1 MIEWIVSSCVLIIV
15 IVLLRRLFMGRISS
29 RLRYALWL
37 PVLLRLLIP
46 FSPLP
51 SNISVAEAIPEPVTT
66 RVEVAVSE
74 PLGYVGYELP
84 DLSVEEPDPT
94 LSEEEQQIQAEINL
108 EKWETAV
115 ELAKVETGHAITLE
129 NILLAAWIAGAL
141 TVGLCLTV
149 SNLRFGARL
158 RRSRVLL
165 ETDSA
170 RRVYITKIIE
180 TPCLF
185 GLFKPAVYVTP
196 NVAEN
201 ETALRHVL
209 AHECTH
215 ARHGDHLWAILRGV
229 CLAVH
234 WYNPLVWLA
243 AALARQDAEL
253 ACDEGAILSLGE
265 DERVGYGSTLIALS
279 TGRGGLL
286 LTATTMSGGKRS
298 LKERVALIAKKPKN
312 AAIAVALV
320 LIIAAAAIACTFT
333 GGKEIIDIKAQ
344 LRAVEWPS
352 ALPATY
358 SEGTEEIYRQIYD
371 CFDMYNE
378 ARPEDNVGVSGMGVA
393 GDYIEVDCYGSDVA
407 EFEKLA
413 DFPKYIKLNY
423 DPNAIDQSENE
434 PIPRQPES
442 SVSYNNGL
450 TITMNRSVYPLYPKS
465 IGFTWSAGAM
475 DIRYGEAWRLDKYVD
490 GEWRMVPKN
499 GNFVS
504 IGYTLQA
511 GKTERR
517 SYTPPRLGEGLYK
530 LTVEDY
536 SVEFAVSA
544 EEEAETYPETAYVY
558 EPQFNHTANEQKI
571 RELLGNNVG
580 ADGDFRMGDYYFH
593 LSNRSNN
600 GRRIEMV
607 VPYNAQ
613 PDATYG
619 YQLMDVS
626 KDDYGSADLSF
637 MPMKEAAQKAAAD
650 IEALGIS
657 GFELMSSYSI
667 DKETLG
673 RHAAARLEAERAM
686 SGMSGMSEE
695 ELQKIY
701 PFLYETVTE
710 EDECYFFVF
719 QLILDDIPVMTCPSS
734 QVELDIFGAELYCL
748 YNKTGI
754 IDLQSKWIPS
764 EVQRSG
770 EAQPIIPEDEA
781 YAIIMQYL
789 PERAAATWDKE
800 LTLCYTYRDK
810 KNPQLRP
817 TWVLKRWGEF
827 ERMGVLTTDV
837 EMVTLYDYYAID
849 AITGEPL
856 IREMKLKA
864 LADAAGLNEDASIGD
879 LKWGMTRDE
888 VITAAQKLAAKL
900 GFDVI
905 KSGDRFVTLKG
916 YPLFGTKVDITL
928 DTAEFL
934 PEDYPALDSTTER
947 LLTHAE
953 IWIESA
959 DRAYIVSQ
967 ISEVLGE
974 QETKRLVFYD
984 HAGDIG
990 YGFSSEIDDERDY
1003 YWHGSQNVIES
1014 LGIEALK
1021 TLYPDKTEKDII
1033 KTFYNTYEYTV
1044 YVRGSDYMQNLYE
1057 DALVVTIEAGGK
1069 VIADILSE

>member
-1 MIEWIVSSCVLIIV
+1 MIDWILSSCVLILV
-15 IVLLRRLFMGRISS
+15 VTLLRRLFMGRISS

-46 FSPLP
+46 FSPVP
-51 SNISVAEAIPEPVTT
+51 SNISVAEAIPEPVTA
-66 RVEVAVSE
+66 RVEFAITE

-84 DLSVEEPDPT
+84 DLALPEPDPA
-94 LSEEEQQIQAEINL
+94 LPEAEQQIQAEINL

-115 ELAKVETGHAITLE
+115 EQAKAETGRAITAK
-129 NILLAAWIAGAL
+129 NILLAAWIAGTL
-141 TVGLCLTV
+141 TVGLCLVV

-158 RRSRVLL
+158 RRSRVRL

-170 RRVYITKIIE
+170 RRVYVTKIIE

-196 NVAEN
+196 EVAEN

-253 ACDEGAILSLGE
+253 ACDEGAILSIGE
-265 DERVGYGSTLIALS
+265 AERVSYGSTLIALS
-279 TGRGGLL
+279 TGHGGLL

-298 LKERVALIAKKPKN
+298 LKERVKLIAKKPKN
-312 AAIAVALV
+312 AAVAVVLV
-320 LIIAAAAIACTFT
+320 LIIAATAVACTFT
-333 GGKEIIDIKAQ
+333 GSEETVDIKAQ
-344 LRAVEWPS
+344 LRELEWPK

-358 SEGTEEIYRQIYD
+358 GEDTEEIYRQIYD

-393 GDYIEVDCYGSDVA
+393 GDYIEVKCYGSDVA
-407 EFEKLA
+407 EFEKLV

-450 TITMNRSVYPLYPKS
+450 TITMNRSIYPLYPKS

-475 DIRYGEAWRLDKYVD
+475 DIRYGEAWRLDKYID
-490 GEWRMVPKN
+490 GEWCMVPKN

-544 EEEAETYPETAYVY
+544 KEEPELYPETAYVY
-558 EPQFNHTANEQKI
+558 ETQFDHTANEQKI

-580 ADGDFRMGDYYFH
+580 ADGYFNISDKH
-593 LSNRSNN
+593 IILRNDSPN
-600 GRRIEMV
+600 GRRIERAI
-607 VPYNAQ
+607 PYNAQ
-613 PDATYG
+613 PDATMS
-619 YQLMDVS
+619 YQLMGIS
-626 KDDYGSADLSF
+626 KEDYGTADLSF
-637 MPMKEAAQKAAAD
+637 MPMKEAREKASAD
-650 IEALGIS
+650 L
-657 GFELMSSYSI
+657 
-667 DKETLG
+667 ETLG
-673 RHAAARLEAERAM
+673 IRGFEIVEAYSLDKDTMARHVAADLEAERAI
-686 SGMSGMSEE
+686 GMRSEE
-695 ELQKIY
+695 ELQKVF
-701 PFLYETVTE
+701 PFLYETITE

-719 QLILDDIPVMTCPSS
+719 QLMLDDIPVMTCPSS

-748 YNKTGI
+748 YNETGI
-754 IDLQSKWIPS
+754 IDLQAKWVPS
-764 EVQRSG
+764 EVQRVG
-770 EAQPIIPEDEA
+770 EAQSIIPEDEA

-789 PERAAATWDKE
+789 LEKAAATWNKE

-888 VITAAQKLAAKL
+888 VIAAAQKLAAKL
-900 GFDVI
+900 GFDVV
-905 KSGDRFVTLKG
+905 KTGDRFVTLKG

-934 PEDYPALDSTTER
+934 PEDYPALDTATER
-947 LLTHAE
+947 LLIHAE

-959 DRAYIVSQ
+959 DRAYIESQ
-967 ISEVLGE
+967 ISDVLGE

-1003 YWHGSQNVIES
+1003 YWHGSQNVIEA
-1014 LGIEALK
+1014 LGLETLK
-1021 TLYPDKTEKDII
+1021 SLYPDKSEKDII
-1033 KTFYNTYEYTV
+1033 KAFYNTYEYTV
-1044 YVRGSDYMQNLYE
+1044 SVYGSDYIQNLDD
-1057 DALVVTIEAGGK
+1057 DALVVAINATGK
-1069 VIADILSE
+1069 VIADILSR

>member
-1 MIEWIVSSCVLIIV
+1 
-15 IVLLRRLFMGRISS
+15 
-29 RLRYALWL
+29 
-37 PVLLRLLIP
+37 
-46 FSPLP
+46 
-51 SNISVAEAIPEPVTT
+51 
-66 RVEVAVSE
+66 
-74 PLGYVGYELP
+74 
-84 DLSVEEPDPT
+84 
-94 LSEEEQQIQAEINL
+94 
-108 EKWETAV
+108 
-115 ELAKVETGHAITLE
+115 
-129 NILLAAWIAGAL
+129 
-141 TVGLCLTV
+141 
-149 SNLRFGARL
+149 
-158 RRSRVLL
+158 
-165 ETDSA
+165 
-170 RRVYITKIIE
+170 
-180 TPCLF
+180 
-185 GLFKPAVYVTP
+185 
-196 NVAEN
+196 
-201 ETALRHVL
+201 
-209 AHECTH
+209 
-215 ARHGDHLWAILRGV
+215 
-229 CLAVH
+229 
-234 WYNPLVWLA
+234 
-243 AALARQDAEL
+243 
-253 ACDEGAILSLGE
+253 
-265 DERVGYGSTLIALS
+265 
-279 TGRGGLL
+279 
-286 LTATTMSGGKRS
+286 MSGGKRS

-312 AAIAVALV
+312 AAIAVAVV
-320 LIIAAAAIACTFT
+320 LIVVAVAVVCTFT
-333 GGKEIIDIKAQ
+333 GGKETIDIKAQ
-344 LRAVEWPS
+344 LQAVEWPS
-352 ALPATY
+352 ALPDTY
-358 SEGTEEIYRQIYD
+358 SEDTEEIYSQIYE
-371 CFDMYNE
+371 CFDIYKA
-378 ARPEDNVGVSGMGVA
+378 ARPEDNVDVSSIGVTRGEDGRCI
-393 GDYIEVDCYGSDVA
+393 IEVQCYGSDMA
-407 EFEKLA
+407 EFEKIA
-413 DFPKYIKLNY
+413 DLPDYVKLIY
-423 DPNAIDQSENE
+423 DPDALDQSENH

-475 DIRYGEAWRLDKYVD
+475 DIRYGEAWRLDKYID
-490 GEWRMVPKN
+490 GEWCIVPKN
-499 GNFVS
+499 GNFIS

-544 EEEAETYPETAYVY
+544 KEEPELYPETAYVY
-558 EPQFNHTANEQKI
+558 EPQFDHTANEQKI
-571 RELLGNNVG
+571 RRLIGNNAG
-580 ADGDFRMGDYYFH
+580 ADGYFRMTDYYIR
-593 LSNRSNN
+593 LSDFSNN
-600 GRRIEMV
+600 GSRIEMA
-607 VPYNAQ
+607 VPYDAK
-613 PDATYG
+613 PDTTMS

-637 MPMKEAAQKAAAD
+637 MPLKDAAKKVLED

-673 RHAAARLEAERAM
+673 RHAAARLEAERAVPDV
-686 SGMSGMSEE
+686 SEE

-701 PFLYETVTE
+701 PFLYEAVTE

-719 QLILDDIPVMTCPSS
+719 QLVLDDIPVMTCPSS

-789 PERAAATWDKE
+789 SEKAAATRDKE

-817 TWVLKRWGEF
+817 TWVLKLSGEF

-888 VITAAQKLAAKL
+888 VITAAEKLAAKL
-900 GFDVI
+900 GFDVV

-928 DTAEFL
+928 DTAEFF
-934 PEDYPALDSTTER
+934 PEDYPALDATTER

-959 DRAYIVSQ
+959 DRADIVSK
-967 ISEVLGE
+967 ISEILGE
-974 QETKRLVFYD
+974 QETKQLVFYD
-984 HAGDIG
+984 HAGDVG
-990 YGFSSEIDDERDY
+990 YGFSSEIDDERRY
-1003 YWHGSQNVIES
+1003 YWHGRQNIIES
-1014 LGIEALK
+1014 LGLETLK
-1021 TLYPDKTEKDII
+1021 SLYPDKTEKDII
-1033 KTFYNTYEYTV
+1033 KAFYNTYEYTV
-1044 YVRGSDYMQNLYE
+1044 SMYGSEYISNLEE
-1057 DALVVTIEAGGK
+1057 DELMVTIEASAA
-1069 VIADILSE
+1069 VIKDILLS

>member
-1 MIEWIVSSCVLIIV
+1 MIEWVLSSCVLILV
-15 IVLLRRLFMGRISS
+15 IMLLRRLFTGRISS

-46 FSPLP
+46 FSPVP
-51 SNISVAEAIPEPVTT
+51 SNISVAEAIPEPMTA

-84 DLSVEEPDPT
+84 DLALPEPDPT
-94 LSEEEQQIQAEINL
+94 LPEEEQLIQAEINQ

-115 ELAKVETGHAITLE
+115 EHAKVETGHAVTLE

-141 TVGLCLTV
+141 TVGLCLV
-149 SNLRFGARL
+149 ISNLRFGAKL
-158 RRSRVLL
+158 RRSRVAI
-165 ETDSA
+165 ETDAA
-170 RRVYITKIIE
+170 RRVYVTQILE
-180 TPCLF
+180 TPCMF
-185 GLFKPAVYVTP
+185 GPFRPTVYVTP
-196 NVAEN
+196 EVAEN
-201 ETALRHVL
+201 ETSLRHVL

-215 ARHGDHLWAILRGV
+215 ARHGDHIWAILRGV

-234 WYNPLVWLA
+234 WYNPLVWRA

-253 ACDEGAILSLGE
+253 ACDEGALKTLGE
-265 DERVGYGSTLIALS
+265 AERTSYGSTLIALS
-279 TGRGGLL
+279 TGHGGLL
-286 LTATTMSGGKRS
+286 LTATTMSGGKRN

-333 GGKEIIDIKAQ
+333 GGKENVDIKAQ

-358 SEGTEEIYRQIYD
+358 SEGTEEIYSQIYD

-475 DIRYGEAWRLDKYVD
+475 DIRYGEAWRLDKYID
-490 GEWRMVPKN
+490 GEWYIVPKN
-499 GNFVS
+499 GNVVS

-544 EEEAETYPETAYVY
+544 KEEAETYPETAYVY

-571 RELLGNNVG
+571 RRLIGNNAG
-580 ADGDFRMGDYYFH
+580 ADGYFRMTDYYIR
-593 LSNRSNN
+593 LSNFSNN
-600 GRRIEMV
+600 GSRIELA

-619 YQLMDVS
+619 YQLMGIS

-637 MPMKEAAQKAAAD
+637 MPMKDAAKKVLED

-657 GFELMSSYSI
+657 GFEIVESYSL

-673 RHAAARLEAERAM
+673 QHAAARLEAERAM
-686 SGMSGMSEE
+686 SGVSGVSEE

-701 PFLYETVTE
+701 PFLYEAVTE

-734 QVELDIFGAELYCL
+734 QVELDVFGAELYCL

-789 PERAAATWDKE
+789 PEKAAATWDKE

-817 TWVLKRWGEF
+817 TWVLKLSGEF

-879 LKWGMTRDE
+879 LQWGATRDE
-888 VITAAQKLAAKL
+888 VIAAAEKLAAKL

-916 YPLFGTKVDITL
+916 YPLFDTKVDITL
-928 DTAEFL
+928 DTAEFF
-934 PEDYPALDSTTER
+934 PEDYPALDAATER

-959 DRAYIVSQ
+959 DRADIVSK
-967 ISEVLGE
+967 ISAILGE

-984 HAGDIG
+984 NAGDVG
-990 YGFSSEIDDERDY
+990 YEFGSEIDNERDY
-1003 YWHGSQNVIES
+1003 YWHGSQNAIES
-1014 LGIEALK
+1014 LGLETLK
-1021 TLYPDKTEKDII
+1021 SLYPDKSEKDII
-1033 KTFYNTYEYTV
+1033 KAFYNTYEYTV
-1044 YVRGSDYMQNLYE
+1044 YVRGSEEMQNL
-1057 DALVVTIEAGGK
+1057 DDDSLVVTIDATGK
-1069 VIADILSE
+1069 VIADILDR